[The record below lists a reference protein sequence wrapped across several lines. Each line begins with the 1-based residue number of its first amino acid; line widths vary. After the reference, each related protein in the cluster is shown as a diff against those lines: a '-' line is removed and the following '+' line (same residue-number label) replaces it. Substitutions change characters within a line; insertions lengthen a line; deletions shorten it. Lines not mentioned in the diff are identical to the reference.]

1 MSQETI
7 SSLLVE
13 LGLDTKDFDKSLK
26 NVNKST
32 KTMEQSFNG
41 AKKALSLSEKGVE
54 DYTKAI
60 NSGESVIKQY
70 QSKIDALGDAY
81 KEQEQKLKGYLQQQK
96 DLPATISKA
105 EQELKELE
113 QSLGKSSNEYKKAEN
128 ELKTYKQ
135 QLAGMDTTINK
146 SVNSMRSLENQIQ
159 NTQNKMSQA
168 ENEVGQ
174 FRNELRELDSL
185 DIDGV
190 GSIFDSIKESIG
202 NIDLG
207 NFTGQIDSLDGGLDL
222 LSLGAKGAGLAL
234 AGMLVTSTINSAKEY
249 DKILTDLQIELGLT
263 EDKASDLQSKIM
275 SFSDGGYN
283 IESISEAV
291 KLLSQRFNMTD
302 DDMEKVSQGMSI
314 LNDYGYETNDMVR
327 FISMAYDSWGMTA
340 NDALGMIIRGQQDGI
355 NIAGDL
361 MDTFIEYT
369 PILGQMGLS
378 GQDAFNLMSSAMQT
392 TGMDS
397 DKVADMMKELTLTIT
412 DGSTTSADA
421 LSSIGIDVSDLTS
434 RIDSGKITMSDAF
447 KEVSGA
453 ILGVKDET
461 SRATALQDIF
471 KGTVE
476 YGNQSVLE
484 SWVGVK
490 NETLNTSSAIDEVAT
505 AYENS
510 YQASQ
515 QDFSNSWSELSQTL
529 GSMLLPVL
537 TAVMDSL
544 TRVINVSKLAVTN
557 FGIQVQTWAKQLKVF
572 FQEIG
577 ISILESLASLPFAEK
592 IMPNLDSTL
601 SSMKASH
608 EETIKYIQNN
618 EQKMKENSALI
629 NAEYQSDKE
638 QTFSNVASTADAK
651 TKEMAN
657 AVDTNTAN
665 AKNSAKANTDAL
677 KSDVEG
683 ALSGLGNI
691 ATDTT
696 GKIPQATQQNLSAS
710 SQIIRQFGSDA
721 YNGVRVSFSKLE
733 QSAKQS
739 MSNLYNG
746 CNTSMSKLKTNV
758 KQDATDMYNQSRKS
772 FDALAKAG
780 RQAFSNLYN
789 GVTTSSSRMKNQ
801 VIEDWNGIRNTLS
814 KGISGRV
821 TVTKTNVN
829 QNQTGKSSFGITEK
843 SSLGMMQGMNTGMAR
858 LNTDAI
864 VYGGSTYQ
872 AQPVVSASSKAS
884 EKLNNDTISELKN
897 QNKLLSEMLGVLMR
911 ERTTIV
917 ENTINL
923 DGRAVAKGTAK
934 YMNDEINNLT
944 KRSNRLAGVY

>member
-13 LGLDTKDFDKSLK
+13 LGLDTKDFDTSLK

-32 KTMEQSFNG
+32 KQMEQSFNG
-41 AKKALSLSEKGVE
+41 AKKSLALSEKGVE

-60 NSGESVIKQY
+60 NSGENVIKQY
-70 QSKIDALGDAY
+70 QSKIDALGSAY

-96 DLPATISKA
+96 ELPATISKA

-113 QSLGKSSNEYKKAEN
+113 KSLGKSSNEYKKAEN

-159 NTQNKMSQA
+159 NTQNRMSQA

-174 FRNELRELDSL
+174 FRNELRQLDGIDL
-185 DIDGV
+185 DGV
-190 GSIFDSIKESIG
+190 GSIFDSMKESIG
-202 NIDLG
+202 NIDLS
-207 NFTGQIDSLDGGLDL
+207 NFTSQIDGLDSGLDL

-234 AGMLVTSTINSAKEY
+234 AGMLVASTINSAKEY
-249 DKILTDLQIELGLT
+249 DKVLTDLQIIMGLT

-275 SFSDGGYN
+275 SFADGGYN
-283 IESISEAV
+283 IENISQAV
-291 KLLSQRFNMTD
+291 QLLSQRFKMTD
-302 DDMEKVSQGMSI
+302 GEMEKVSQGMSV

-327 FISMAYDSWGMTA
+327 FITMAYDNWGMSA
-340 NDALGMIIRGQQDGI
+340 NDALGMIIRGQQDGM

-378 GQDAFNLMSSAMQT
+378 GQDAFNLISSAMQT

-397 DKVADMMKELTLTIT
+397 DKVADMIKELTLTIT
-412 DGSTTSADA
+412 DGSDASADA
-421 LSSIGIDVSDLTS
+421 LKSVGIDVNDLTS
-434 RIDSGKITMSDAF
+434 RIDSGKITMADAF
-447 KEVSGA
+447 KEVSTA
-453 ILGVKDET
+453 ILGLEDET

-484 SWVGVK
+484 SWVGVQ
-490 NETLNTSSAIDEVAT
+490 NETLNTSTAIDEVTT

-515 QDFSNSWSELSQTL
+515 QDFSSSWSELSQTL
-529 GSMLLPVL
+529 GSMVLPLL
-537 TAVMDSL
+537 TEIMNSL
-544 TRVINVSKLAVTN
+544 TRVINVSKLSVIN
-557 FGIQVQTWAKQLKVF
+557 FGIQVQTWANQLKAF
-572 FQEIG
+572 FQEVG
-577 ISILESLASLPFAEK
+577 ISMLESLASLPFAEK

-601 SSMKASH
+601 SSMRTNH
-608 EETIKYIQNN
+608 EETIRYIQNN
-618 EQKMKENSALI
+618 ERLMKENSALI

-638 QTFSNVASTADAK
+638 QTFSNVANTADIK

-657 AVDTNTAN
+657 AINTNTAD
-665 AKNSAKANTDAL
+665 AKNKAKTNTDAL

-691 ATDTT
+691 ALTST
-696 GKIPQATQQNLSAS
+696 GEIPKATRQNLSQS

-721 YNGVRVSFSKLE
+721 YNGVKTSFSKLE

-739 MSNLYNG
+739 MSNLHNG
-746 CNTSMSKLKTNV
+746 CNTSMSKTKTNV
-758 KQDATDMYNQSRKS
+758 MQDATAMYNQSKKS
-772 FDALAKAG
+772 FDALATAG
-780 RQAFSNLYN
+780 RQAFINLYN

-801 VIEDWNGIRNTLS
+801 VIADWNSIRNTLS
-814 KGISGRV
+814 KGITGKV
-821 TVTKTNVN
+821 TVTRTNVTKN
-829 QNQTGKSSFGITEK
+829 QIEK
-843 SSLGMMQGMNTGMAR
+843 VSLGMMQDMNNSMAR

-864 VYGGSTYQ
+864 LYGGSTYQ
-872 AQPVVSASSKAS
+872 AQPVVSTSSKVS
-884 EKLNNDTISELKN
+884 EKINKDTILELRN
-897 QNKLLSEMLGVLMR
+897 QNKLLTEMLSVLMS
-911 ERTTIV
+911 ERTTVV
-917 ENTINL
+917 ENIINL

-934 YMNDEINNLT
+934 YMESEISIMN
-944 KRSNRLAGVY
+944 KRKSRLAGSY

>member
-13 LGLDTKDFDKSLK
+13 LGLDTKDFDTSLK

-32 KTMEQSFNG
+32 KAMEQSFNS
-41 AKKALSLSEKGVE
+41 AKKALVLSEKGVE

-60 NSGESVIKQY
+60 NSGEGVIKQY

-96 DLPATISKA
+96 DLPATILKA
-105 EQELKELE
+105 EKELKELE
-113 QSLGKSSNEYKKAEN
+113 QSLGKSSKEYKTAEN

-159 NTQNKMSQA
+159 NTQNRMSQA

-174 FRNELRELDSL
+174 FRNELRQLDDINL
-185 DIDGV
+185 DAA
-190 GSIFDSIKESIG
+190 GSIFYSIKESIE

-207 NFTGQIDSLDGGLDL
+207 NFTSQIDGLDGGLDL

-234 AGMLVTSTINSAKEY
+234 AGMLVASTINSAKEY
-249 DKILTDLQIELGLT
+249 DEILTDLQITMGLA
-263 EDKASDLQSKIM
+263 EDKASDLQRTIM
-275 SFSDGGYN
+275 SFADGGYN
-283 IESISEAV
+283 LENISEAV
-291 KLLSQRFNMTD
+291 QLLSKRFSMTD
-302 DDMEKVSQGMSI
+302 AEMENISQGMSV
-314 LNDYGYETNDMVR
+314 LNKYGYETNDMVR
-327 FISMAYDSWGMTA
+327 FITMAYDNWGMTA
-340 NDALGMIIRGQQDGI
+340 NDAIGMIIRGQQQGMD
-355 NIAGDL
+355 IAGDM
-361 MDTFIEYT
+361 MDTFLEYT
-369 PILGQMGLS
+369 PIFGQMGVK
-378 GQDAFNLMSSAMQT
+378 GEDAFNLINSAMKT

-412 DGSTTSADA
+412 DGSDTSADA
-421 LSSIGIDVSDLTS
+421 LKSVGMDVKDLTS

-447 KEVSGA
+447 KEVSTA
-453 ILGVKDET
+453 ILNVEDET
-461 SRATALQDIF
+461 TRATALQDIF

-484 SWVGVK
+484 SWVGVQ
-490 NETLNTSSAIDEVAT
+490 NETLNTSNAIDEVKT

-529 GSMLLPVL
+529 GSLVLPLL
-537 TAVMDSL
+537 TEVMNSL
-544 TRVINVSKLAVTN
+544 TRVINVTKISLST
-557 FGIQVQTWAKQLKVF
+557 FGIQIQTWSNQLKAF
-572 FQEIG
+572 FQEVGIG
-577 ISILESLASLPFAEK
+577 ILESLASLPFAEK
-592 IMPNLDSTL
+592 IIPNLDSTL
-601 SSMKASH
+601 SSMRTNH

-618 EQKMKENSALI
+618 ERKMRENSALI

-657 AVDTNTAN
+657 VINTNTAD

-683 ALSGLGNI
+683 ALSGLGNVVF
-691 ATDTT
+691 TST
-696 GKIPQATQQNLSAS
+696 GEIPKATQQNLSAS

-721 YNGVRVSFSKLE
+721 YNGVKTSFSKLE

-739 MSNLYNG
+739 MTNLYNG
-746 CNTSMSKLKTNV
+746 CNTSMSKTKTNV
-758 KQDATDMYNQSRKS
+758 MQDATTMYNQSKKS
-772 FDALAKAG
+772 FNALAQAG

-789 GVTTSSSRMKNQ
+789 GVTTSSSRMKNK
-801 VIEDWNGIRNTLS
+801 VITDWNSIRNTLS
-814 KGISGRV
+814 KGITGKVS
-821 TVTKTNVN
+821 VTKTISTISSKPKTIASIDSVN
-829 QNQTGKSSFGITEK
+829 QA
-843 SSLGMMQGMNTGMAR
+843 MAR
-858 LNTDAI
+858 LNADNI
-864 VYGGSTYQ
+864 NYRSSDYQ
-872 AQPVVSASSKAS
+872 ATKIISNSSIKTD
-884 EKLNNDTISELKN
+884 KINNDTISELKN
-897 QNKLLSEMLGVLMR
+897 QNKLLTQMLDVLMS
-911 ERTTIV
+911 ERTTLV

-923 DGRAVAKGTAK
+923 DGKTIAKGTAK
-934 YMNDEINNLT
+934 YINYEINSLN
-944 KRSNRLAGVY
+944 KRSNRLAGIL